1 MDISCASYDELK
13 DILELQRLSYQSEAA
28 MFKDPIPPLKQTL
41 EEVQEEHRT
50 GIILK
55 AVEGGR
61 LLGSVRA
68 HLKGGTV
75 SIGKLFVHPDW
86 RGRGI
91 GTALLKAAEERFPQ
105 QRFELFTSTKSL
117 RNLELYERNGYR
129 VFRRQSVSDE
139 LEFVFLEKG

>member
-1 MDISCASYDELK
+1 MQIQT
-13 DILELQRLSYQSEAA
+13 ILSQ
-28 MFKDPIPPLKQTL
+28 
-41 EEVQEEHRT
+41 
-50 GIILK
+50 
-55 AVEGGR
+55 
-61 LLGSVRA
+61 LGS
-68 HLKGGTV
+68 LFTN
-75 SIGKLFVHPDW
+75 LFVHPDW